1 MRAGGACPY
10 EFETVDPIQGNSLK
24 AVGLPPEPSEDGAM
38 IRNCPSVLRPRNFG
52 RHNSPVGTCQNVV
65 DVHQGTPSRERGC
78 PSLNASA
85 RGAL

>member
-1 MRAGGACPY
+1 MSGRRLPVRV
-10 EFETVDPIQGNSLK
+10 ETVDPIQGNSLT
-24 AVGLPPEPSEDGAM
+24 AVGLPPESSEDGAM

-52 RHNSPVGTCQNVV
+52 RHNSPIGTCQNVV
-65 DVHQGTPSRERGC
+65 DVHQGTPSRERGR